1 LNTHGQRSD
10 LKDTRSSAAKIIG
23 CSHAAK
29 WPPFTLSSDPRC
41 WRATASPDQVRGRLS
56 IGQGQRTRRS
66 TAPGGR
72 LYFFCTEMMFKTDR
86 APLRIGALSKG
97 EGKTVSTVRACEKRA
112 AKWGARR
119 LLAQTGRSTRD
130 GTTMKSLDTSSKI
143 PAHSGSS
150 IQGRLKL
157 TSTTTRRSRTFISR
171 AYPDLTQGVSNG

>member
-1 LNTHGQRSD
+1 

-72 LYFFCTEMMFKTDR
+72 LYFFCTEMMFRTDR

-119 LLAQTGRSTRD
+119 LLAQTGRSTWD
-130 GTTMKSLDTSSKI
+130 GTTIKSLDTSSKI

-157 TSTTTRRSRTFISR
+157 ASTTTRRSRTFISR